1 MIQQFEKDVIAGL
14 SSKPKQLAS
23 RYFYDSKGDRLFQQ
37 IMGLDEYYL
46 TRSEYEVLDT
56 NKAQICRSIRV
67 DESPFNLLEFGAG
80 DGFKTKVLLR
90 QLVEQDAR
98 FTYRPIDISDNAIS
112 SLTENLLKELP
123 GLHVAGIRNEYFS
136 AIKALEN
143 ASTRNVVL
151 FLGSNI
157 GNFTDDRAVVFLSE
171 LNEALHPGDMVLIGF
186 DLKKDPRKI
195 LAAYDDSS
203 GVTAAFNLNLLDR
216 INREL
221 GGNFDLDAFSHYPVY
236 DPISGQARSYLI
248 SRKQQTVQIGEH
260 SFEFRPW
267 EPIHMEISRKFDP
280 YETDAL
286 AAASG
291 FTVVE
296 HFFDSERNFL
306 DTLWKK

>member
-1 MIQQFEKDVIAGL
+1 
-14 SSKPKQLAS
+14 
-23 RYFYDSKGDRLFQQ
+23 
-37 IMGLDEYYL
+37 
-46 TRSEYEVLDT
+46 
-56 NKAQICRSIRV
+56 
-67 DESPFNLLEFGAG
+67 
-80 DGFKTKVLLR
+80 VLLR